1 MSILALVFLA
11 FALLLPQ
18 RAMLEVSD
26 MVKRLPS
33 MPGTQVGQLS
43 PHWIGPFAFE
53 ILASG
58 PGNGRPAAVFCWLD
72 KDRNIVRIQRDESF
86 SIDGFVLQHSPETFK
101 VRSVND
107 TTEFIVLRKY
117 RERDAIQG
125 NESGRV
131 LVYPYSPTD
140 WQVAIEVYFRGE
152 LVSKIGP
159 LPRHRLGRS
168 SINKDGSFAV
178 LTMSPDSSHAIATVT
193 KANGAIS
200 FVADLEGD
208 VDDVQPLP
216 DGSGIL
222 VRHNFHGSRED
233 LWYSYSIYF
242 LGGKRLTFD
251 LRPTEQILQWLP
263 DDGKALGIYSIGHEH
278 WLRRYDFEADSIIWE
293 IDDPFTDYPGGHSN
307 ILVGSYWVLV
317 GMVQRTIG
325 RYEGTVRS
333 VKVIDTKSG
342 KVVRDWVV
350 PQPSRLRPDW
360 IASWPPLQWD
370 SGHFVEMDGTIYLI
384 ADNSVSV
391 FELDSVVDTLKL

>member
-1 MSILALVFLA
+1 
-11 FALLLPQ
+11 
-18 RAMLEVSD
+18 
-26 MVKRLPS
+26 
-33 MPGTQVGQLS
+33 
-43 PHWIGPFAFE
+43 
-53 ILASG
+53 
-58 PGNGRPAAVFCWLD
+58 
-72 KDRNIVRIQRDESF
+72 
-86 SIDGFVLQHSPETFK
+86 
-101 VRSVND
+101 
-107 TTEFIVLRKY
+107 
-117 RERDAIQG
+117 
-125 NESGRV
+125 
-131 LVYPYSPTD
+131 
-140 WQVAIEVYFRGE
+140 
-152 LVSKIGP
+152 
-159 LPRHRLGRS
+159 
-168 SINKDGSFAV
+168 
-178 LTMSPDSSHAIATVT
+178 MSPDSSHAIATVT